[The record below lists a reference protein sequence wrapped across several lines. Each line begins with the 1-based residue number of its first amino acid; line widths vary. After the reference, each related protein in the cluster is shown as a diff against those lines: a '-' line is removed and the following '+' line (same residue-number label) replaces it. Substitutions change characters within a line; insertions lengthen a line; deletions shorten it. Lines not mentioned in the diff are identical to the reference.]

1 MKDGR
6 YRQAIPLIPVKSRKE
21 LQKNRSLSTSK
32 GLKIPKI
39 PKLGSTSA
47 KERKLLRQGPSKTS
61 TGQDRYW
68 KAHSVGV
75 YILKISCS
83 LDKRLE
89 SVFFEQK
96 FNSKAVKLNELLQR
110 TLTVVVRIPLLLVY
124 SLTKL
129 DLTKKENMWLFV

>member
-1 MKDGR
+1 M
-6 YRQAIPLIPVKSRKE
+6 
-21 LQKNRSLSTSK
+21 
-32 GLKIPKI
+32 
-39 PKLGSTSA
+39 
-47 KERKLLRQGPSKTS
+47 
-61 TGQDRYW
+61 
-68 KAHSVGV
+68 
-75 YILKISCS
+75 KISCS